1 MRYTRIQNITENV
14 FIVEHF
20 KSKIMVKNKV
30 GAEPKGRVKHSFTKD
45 AGIHEGIHRNE
56 PGWYD
61 GKLHCYCFGY
71 GYFFHRGKA
80 LGTKLTPDYIKE
92 NWDKEGWCEGL
103 KGACMAI
110 ISRECK
116 IAVIKEGT
124 DYSWSIETG
133 LPVGYTIYKTDEDIP
148 LYDITEPK
156 NKKVLINMH
165 MTYLIKKYLETFY
178 HEYKVLNSVSKQ
190 IPYCYDVN
198 RDQYF
203 TEIKVFAYKYKFIP
217 KCKPL
222 YTKPYWVNDYKVDFP
237 TIKTILEDKLFTDE
251 EKLKIEKCKFYTK
264 FCLYKG
270 ISWKELDKN
279 WSDDYIEEVK
289 IKDKDKA
296 EAFDKLAKRYADK
309 SKANY
314 KEALAKANSSVDDWR
329 KPNYNARITYMRY
342 YANYSN
348 RTIEPITSS
357 INKVA
362 FSNTQLRLK
371 PGKPNWVET
380 SRGAIVPLE
389 TAINIFNQ
397 LYTDYILSGKTEFKF
412 KRDEFKIGSFSVSS
426 ISYEDKFVDLIKCG
440 HDEPEK
446 LGYKEWKFC
455 IGCHI
460 LWFDDI
466 KDFARYYNLQD
477 RLAFPLNRTT
487 EECMENHLIHLHSGR
502 TIEAVG
508 MIDI

>member
-1 MRYTRIQNITENV
+1 
-14 FIVEHF
+14 
-20 KSKIMVKNKV
+20 MVKSKV
-30 GAEPKGRVKHSFTKD
+30 GAEPKGKVKHSFTKD
-45 AGIHEGIHRNE
+45 AGIHEGIHRDE

-61 GKLHCYCFGY
+61 GKFHCYCFGY
-71 GYFFHRGKA
+71 GYFFHRGKP
-80 LGTKLTPDYIKE
+80 LGIKLTPNYIKE
-92 NWDKEGWCEGL
+92 NWDKEGWCGGL

-110 ISRECK
+110 INRERK

-124 DYSWSIETG
+124 DYSWSIKIG

-156 NKKVLINMH
+156 NKKVLIKMH
-165 MTYLIKKYLETFY
+165 MTYLIKKYLETYY
-178 HEYKVLNSVSKQ
+178 HEYKVLNSGSKQ
-190 IPYCYDVN
+190 IPNYGN
-198 RDQYF
+198 EHRLQYF
-203 TEIKVFAYKYKFIP
+203 TEIKGFANKYKFIP

-251 EKLKIEKCKFYTK
+251 ELLKINKCKFYTK
-264 FCLYKG
+264 FCLHKG

-279 WSDDYIEEVK
+279 WSDDYIGEIK
-289 IKDKDKA
+289 IKDKAKA
-296 EAFDKLAKRYADK
+296 EAFDNLAKIYADK
-309 SKANY
+309 SEANY
-314 KEALAKANSSVDDWR
+314 KKALSKVNSSVNDWR
-329 KPNYNARITYMRY
+329 KPNYTSKIKYIRY
-342 YANYSN
+342 YANYYK
-348 RTIEPITSS
+348 RTIEPIPSF
-357 INKVA
+357 IHKAV

-389 TAINIFNQ
+389 TAINVFNQ
-397 LYTDYILSGKTEFKF
+397 LYTNYILSGKTMFKF
-412 KRDEFKIGSFSVSS
+412 KRDEFRIGSFCVSS
-426 ISYEDKFVDLIKCG
+426 ISYEDKFVDIIKCG
-440 HDEPEK
+440 QDEPEK
-446 LGYKEWKFC
+446 SGYKEWKFI

-508 MIDI
+508 MSDI

>member
-1 MRYTRIQNITENV
+1 MT
-14 FIVEHF
+14 
-20 KSKIMVKNKV
+20 KSKV

-92 NWDKEGWCEGL
+92 NWDKEGWCGGL

-133 LPVGYTIYKTDEDIP
+133 LPVGYAIYKTDEDIP

-190 IPYCYDVN
+190 IPYYYDVN

-203 TEIKVFAYKYKFIP
+203 TEIKVFADKYKFIP

-222 YTKPYWVNDYKVDFP
+222 YTKPYWVNNYKVDFP
-237 TIKTILEDKLFTDE
+237 TIKIILEDKLFTDE

-279 WSDDYIEEVK
+279 WSDEYIEEVK

-371 PGKPNWVET
+371 PGKPNWIET

-389 TAINIFNQ
+389 TAINVFNQ

-412 KRDEFKIGSFSVSS
+412 KRDEFKIGSFCVSS
-426 ISYEDKFVDLIKCG
+426 ISYEDKFVDVIDTYSNKPDNLG
-440 HDEPEK
+440 H
-446 LGYKEWKFC
+446 KEWKFC

-477 RLAFPLNRTT
+477 KLSFPLDRTT
-487 EECMENHLIHLHSGR
+487 EECMENHLIHLPSGR

>member
-1 MRYTRIQNITENV
+1 MT
-14 FIVEHF
+14 
-20 KSKIMVKNKV
+20 KSKV
-30 GAEPKGRVKHSFTKD
+30 GAEPKGKVKHSFTKY
-45 AGIHEGIHRNE
+45 AGIHEGIHRDE

-92 NWDKEGWCEGL
+92 NWDKECWCGGL
-103 KGACMAI
+103 KGACMAVI
-110 ISRECK
+110 NRERK

-124 DYSWSIETG
+124 DYSWRIKYG

-156 NKKVLINMH
+156 NKKVLIKMH
-165 MTYLIKKYLETFY
+165 MTYLIKKYLETYY
-178 HEYKVLNSVSKQ
+178 HEYKVLNSGSKQ
-190 IPYCYDVN
+190 IPN
-198 RDQYF
+198 GNEHRLLYF
-203 TEIKVFAYKYKFIP
+203 TEIKGFANKYKFIP

-222 YTKPYWVNDYKVDFP
+222 YTKPYWINDYKVDFP

-251 EKLKIEKCKFYTK
+251 ELLKIKKCKFYTE
-264 FCLYKG
+264 FCLHKG
-270 ISWKELDKN
+270 ISWKELNKN

-289 IKDKDKA
+289 IKDKAKA

-309 SKANY
+309 SEANY
-314 KEALAKANSSVDDWR
+314 KEALSKVNSSVNDWR
-329 KPNYNARITYMRY
+329 KPNYTSKIKYIRY
-342 YANYSN
+342 YANYYK
-348 RTIEPITSS
+348 RTIEPIPSF
-357 INKVA
+357 IHKAV

-389 TAINIFNQ
+389 AAINVFNR
-397 LYTDYILSGKTEFKF
+397 LYTDYILSGKTIFRF
-412 KRDEFKIGSFSVSS
+412 KRDEFKIGSFCVSS
-426 ISYEDKFVDLIKCG
+426 ISYEDKFVDIIKCG
-440 HDEPEK
+440 QDEPEK
-446 LGYKEWKFC
+446 SGYKEWKFI

-508 MIDI
+508 TMDI

>member
-1 MRYTRIQNITENV
+1 
-14 FIVEHF
+14 
-20 KSKIMVKNKV
+20 MVKSKV
-30 GAEPKGRVKHSFTKD
+30 GAEPKGKVKHSFTKD
-45 AGIHEGIHRNE
+45 AGIHEGIHRDE

-71 GYFFHRGKA
+71 GYFFHRGKP
-80 LGTKLTPDYIKE
+80 LGIKLTPDYIKE
-92 NWDKEGWCEGL
+92 NWDKEGWCGGL

-110 ISRECK
+110 INRERK

-124 DYSWSIETG
+124 DYSWSIKTG
-133 LPVGYTIYKTDEDIP
+133 LPVSYTIYKTDEDIP

-156 NKKVLINMH
+156 NKKVLIKMH
-165 MTYLIKKYLETFY
+165 MTYLIKKYLETYY
-178 HEYKVLNSVSKQ
+178 HEYKVLNSGSKQ
-190 IPYCYDVN
+190 IPNYGN
-198 RDQYF
+198 EHRLQYF
-203 TEIKVFAYKYKFIP
+203 TEIKGFANKYKFIP

-222 YTKPYWVNDYKVDFP
+222 YTKPYRINDYKVDFP

-251 EKLKIEKCKFYTK
+251 ELLKINKCKFYTK
-264 FCLYKG
+264 FCLHKG

-279 WSDDYIEEVK
+279 WSDDYIGEIK
-289 IKDKDKA
+289 IKDKAKA

-309 SKANY
+309 SEANY
-314 KEALAKANSSVDDWR
+314 KKALSKVNSSVNDWR
-329 KPNYNARITYMRY
+329 KPNYTSKIKYIRY
-342 YANYSN
+342 YANYYK
-348 RTIEPITSS
+348 RTIEPIPSF
-357 INKVA
+357 IHKAV

-389 TAINIFNQ
+389 TAINVFNQ
-397 LYTDYILSGKTEFKF
+397 LYTNYILSGKTMFKF
-412 KRDEFKIGSFSVSS
+412 KRDEFRIGSFCVSS
-426 ISYEDKFVDLIKCG
+426 ISYEDKFVDIIKCG
-440 HDEPEK
+440 QDEPEK
-446 LGYKEWKFC
+446 SGYKEWKFI

-508 MIDI
+508 MTDI

>member
-1 MRYTRIQNITENV
+1 
-14 FIVEHF
+14 
-20 KSKIMVKNKV
+20 MVKSKV
-30 GAEPKGRVKHSFTKD
+30 GAEPKGKVKHSFTKD
-45 AGIHEGIHRNE
+45 AGIHEGIHRDE

-71 GYFFHRGKA
+71 GYFFHRGKP
-80 LGTKLTPDYIKE
+80 LGIKLTPDYIKE
-92 NWDKEGWCEGL
+92 NWDKEGWCGGL

-110 ISRECK
+110 INRERK

-124 DYSWSIETG
+124 DYSWSIKTG
-133 LPVGYTIYKTDEDIP
+133 LPVSYTIYKTDEDIP

-156 NKKVLINMH
+156 NKKVLIKMH
-165 MTYLIKKYLETFY
+165 MTYLIKKYLETYY
-178 HEYKVLNSVSKQ
+178 HEYKVLNSGSKQ
-190 IPYCYDVN
+190 IPNYGN
-198 RDQYF
+198 EHRLQYF
-203 TEIKVFAYKYKFIP
+203 TEIKGFANKYKFIP

-222 YTKPYWVNDYKVDFP
+222 YTKPYWINDYKVYFP

-251 EKLKIEKCKFYTK
+251 ELLKINKCKFYTK
-264 FCLYKG
+264 FCLHKG

-279 WSDDYIEEVK
+279 WSDDYIGEIK
-289 IKDKDKA
+289 IKDKAKA
-296 EAFDKLAKRYADK
+296 EAFDKLAKRYANK
-309 SKANY
+309 SEANY
-314 KEALAKANSSVDDWR
+314 KKALSKVNSSVNDWR
-329 KPNYNARITYMRY
+329 KPNYTSKIKYIRY
-342 YANYSN
+342 YANYYK
-348 RTIEPITSS
+348 RTIEPIPSF
-357 INKVA
+357 IHKAV

-389 TAINIFNQ
+389 TAINVFNQ
-397 LYTDYILSGKTEFKF
+397 LYTNYILSGKTMFKF
-412 KRDEFKIGSFSVSS
+412 KRDEFRIGSFCVSS
-426 ISYEDKFVDLIKCG
+426 ISYEDKFVDIIKCG
-440 HDEPEK
+440 QDEPEK
-446 LGYKEWKFC
+446 SGYKEWKFI

-508 MIDI
+508 MTDI

>member
-1 MRYTRIQNITENV
+1 MT
-14 FIVEHF
+14 
-20 KSKIMVKNKV
+20 KSKV

-92 NWDKEGWCEGL
+92 NWDKEGWCGGL

-110 ISRECK
+110 ISHECK

-124 DYSWSIETG
+124 EYAWSIEKG
-133 LPVGYTIYKTDEDIP
+133 LPEGYTIYKTDEDIP

-190 IPYCYDVN
+190 IPYYYDVN

-203 TEIKVFAYKYKFIP
+203 TEIKVFADKYKFIP

-222 YTKPYWVNDYKVDFP
+222 YAKPYWVNNYKVDFP
-237 TIKTILEDKLFTDE
+237 TIKIILEDKLFTDE

-348 RTIEPITSS
+348 RTIKPITSS

-397 LYTDYILSGKTEFKF
+397 LYTNYILSGKTEFKF

>member
-1 MRYTRIQNITENV
+1 MT
-14 FIVEHF
+14 
-20 KSKIMVKNKV
+20 KSKV

-92 NWDKEGWCEGL
+92 NWDKEGWCGGL

-110 ISRECK
+110 INRERK
-116 IAVIKEGT
+116 IAVIKDGT
-124 DYSWSIETG
+124 DYTWSIETG
-133 LPVGYTIYKTDEDIP
+133 LPVGYTIYKTDKDIP

-156 NKKVLINMH
+156 NKKVLIKMH

-190 IPYCYDVN
+190 IADYGSEH
-198 RDQYF
+198 REEYF
-203 TEIKVFAYKYKFIP
+203 TEIKVFVDKYKFIP

-222 YTKPYWVNDYKVDFP
+222 YTKPYWVNNYKVDFP

-251 EKLKIEKCKFYTK
+251 EQLKIKKCKFYTK
-264 FCLYKG
+264 FCLHKG

-279 WSDDYIEEVK
+279 WSDEYVEEVK
-289 IKDKDKA
+289 IKDKAKA
-296 EAFDKLAKRYADK
+296 EAFDKLAKKYTNK

-314 KEALAKANSSVDDWR
+314 EEALAKANSSVDDWR
-329 KPNYNARITYMRY
+329 KPNYTSKIKYMRY
-342 YANYSN
+342 YANYYK
-348 RTIEPITSS
+348 RTIEPIPSF
-357 INKVA
+357 INKAV

-371 PGKPNWVET
+371 AGKPNWVET

-389 TAINIFNQ
+389 TAINVFNQ
-397 LYTDYILSGKTEFKF
+397 LYTNYVLSGKTIFKF
-412 KRDEFKIGSFSVSS
+412 KRDEFKIGSFCVSS

-466 KDFARYYNLQD
+466 KNFARYYNLQD

>member
-1 MRYTRIQNITENV
+1 
-14 FIVEHF
+14 
-20 KSKIMVKNKV
+20 MVKSKV
-30 GAEPKGRVKHSFTKD
+30 GAEPNKKVKHSFTRD
-45 AGIHEGIHRNE
+45 AGIHEGIHRDE

-61 GKLHCYCFGY
+61 RKLHYYCFGY
-71 GYFFHRGKA
+71 GYFFCKGKS
-80 LGTKLTPDYIKE
+80 LGAKLTPDYIKE
-92 NWDKEGWCEGL
+92 NWDKEEWCGGL

-110 ISRECK
+110 INRERK

-124 DYSWSIETG
+124 DYSWSIKIG

-156 NKKVLINMH
+156 NKKVLIKMH
-165 MTYLIKKYLETFY
+165 MTYLIKKYLETYY
-178 HEYKVLNSVSKQ
+178 HEYKVLNSGSKQ
-190 IPYCYDVN
+190 IPNYGN
-198 RDQYF
+198 EHRLQYF
-203 TEIKVFAYKYKFIP
+203 TEIKGFANKYKFIP

-222 YTKPYWVNDYKVDFP
+222 YTKSYWVNDYKVDFP

-251 EKLKIEKCKFYTK
+251 ELLKINKCKFYTK
-264 FCLYKG
+264 FCLHKG

-279 WSDDYIEEVK
+279 WSDDYIGEIK
-289 IKDKDKA
+289 IKDKAKA

-314 KEALAKANSSVDDWR
+314 KEALAKVNSSVDDWR
-329 KPNYNARITYMRY
+329 KPNYTSKIKYIRY
-342 YANYSN
+342 YANYYK
-348 RTIEPITSS
+348 RTIEPIPSF
-357 INKVA
+357 IHKAV

-371 PGKPNWVET
+371 PGKLNWVET

-389 TAINIFNQ
+389 AAINVFNR
-397 LYTDYILSGKTEFKF
+397 LYTDYILSGKTMFRF
-412 KRDEFKIGSFSVSS
+412 KRDEFKIGSFCVSS
-426 ISYEDKFVDLIKCG
+426 ISYEDKFVDIIKCG
-440 HDEPEK
+440 QDEPEK
-446 LGYKEWKFC
+446 SGYKEWKFI

-487 EECMENHLIHLHSGR
+487 EECMENHLIHLHSGK

-508 MIDI
+508 MTDI

>member
-1 MRYTRIQNITENV
+1 MT
-14 FIVEHF
+14 
-20 KSKIMVKNKV
+20 KSKV

-92 NWDKEGWCEGL
+92 NWDKEGWCGGL

-110 ISRECK
+110 INRERK
-116 IAVIKEGT
+116 IAVIKDGT
-124 DYSWSIETG
+124 DYTWSIETG

-156 NKKVLINMH
+156 NKKVLIKMH

-190 IPYCYDVN
+190 IADYGSEH
-198 RDQYF
+198 REEYF
-203 TEIKVFAYKYKFIP
+203 TEIKVFVDKYKFIP

-222 YTKPYWVNDYKVDFP
+222 YTKPYWVNNYKVDFP

-251 EKLKIEKCKFYTK
+251 EQLKIKKCKFYTK
-264 FCLYKG
+264 FCLHKG

-279 WSDDYIEEVK
+279 WSDEYVEEVK
-289 IKDKDKA
+289 IKDKAKA
-296 EAFDKLAKRYADK
+296 EAFDKLAKKYTNK

-314 KEALAKANSSVDDWR
+314 EEALAKANSSVDDWR
-329 KPNYNARITYMRY
+329 KPNYTSKIKYMRY
-342 YANYSN
+342 YANYYK
-348 RTIEPITSS
+348 RTIEPIPSF
-357 INKVA
+357 INKAV

-371 PGKPNWVET
+371 AGKPNWVET

-389 TAINIFNQ
+389 TAINVFNQ
-397 LYTDYILSGKTEFKF
+397 LYTNYVLSGKTIFKF
-412 KRDEFKIGSFSVSS
+412 KRDEFKIGSFCVSS

-466 KDFARYYNLQD
+466 KNFARYYNLQD

>member
-1 MRYTRIQNITENV
+1 MT
-14 FIVEHF
+14 
-20 KSKIMVKNKV
+20 KSKV

-45 AGIHEGIHRNE
+45 AGIHEGIHRDE

-71 GYFFHRGKA
+71 GYFFHRGKS

-103 KGACMAI
+103 KGACMAVI
-110 ISRECK
+110 NRERK

-124 DYSWSIETG
+124 DYSWSIKTG

-156 NKKVLINMH
+156 NKKVLIKMH
-165 MTYLIKKYLETFY
+165 MTYLIKKYLETYY
-178 HEYKVLNSVSKQ
+178 HEYKVLNSGSKQ
-190 IPYCYDVN
+190 IPNYGSEH
-198 RDQYF
+198 RLQYF
-203 TEIKVFAYKYKFIP
+203 TEIKGFANKYKFIP

-222 YTKPYWVNDYKVDFP
+222 YTKPYWINDYKVDFP

-251 EKLKIEKCKFYTK
+251 ELLKINKCKFYTK
-264 FCLYKG
+264 FCLHKG

-279 WSDDYIEEVK
+279 WSEDYIGEVK
-289 IKDKDKA
+289 IKDKAKA

-309 SKANY
+309 SEANY
-314 KEALAKANSSVDDWR
+314 KEALSKVNSSVDDWR
-329 KPNYNARITYMRY
+329 KPNYTSRIKYTRY
-342 YANYSN
+342 YANYYK
-348 RTIEPITSS
+348 RTIEPIPSF
-357 INKVA
+357 INKAV

-380 SRGAIVPLE
+380 SRGAIVHIE

-397 LYTDYILSGKTEFKF
+397 IYTNYILSGKTMFRF
-412 KRDEFKIGSFSVSS
+412 KRDELKIGSFCVSS
-426 ISYEDKFVDLIKCG
+426 ISYEDKFVDFIKCG
-440 HDEPEK
+440 HDEPDK

-508 MIDI
+508 MTDI

>member
-1 MRYTRIQNITENV
+1 
-14 FIVEHF
+14 
-20 KSKIMVKNKV
+20 MVKSKV
-30 GAEPKGRVKHSFTKD
+30 GAEPKGKVKHSFTKD
-45 AGIHEGIHRNE
+45 AGIHEGIHRDE

-71 GYFFHRGKA
+71 GYFFHRGKP
-80 LGTKLTPDYIKE
+80 LGIKLTPNYIKE
-92 NWDKEGWCEGL
+92 NWDKEGWCGGL

-110 ISRECK
+110 INRERK

-124 DYSWSIETG
+124 DYSWSIKIG

-156 NKKVLINMH
+156 NKKVLIKMH
-165 MTYLIKKYLETFY
+165 MTYLIKKYLETYY
-178 HEYKVLNSVSKQ
+178 HEYKVLNSGSKQ
-190 IPYCYDVN
+190 IPNYGN
-198 RDQYF
+198 EHRLQYF
-203 TEIKVFAYKYKFIP
+203 TEIKGFANKYKFIP

-251 EKLKIEKCKFYTK
+251 ELLKINKCKFYTK
-264 FCLYKG
+264 FCLHKG

-279 WSDDYIEEVK
+279 WSDDYIGEIK
-289 IKDKDKA
+289 IKDKAKA

-309 SKANY
+309 SEANY
-314 KEALAKANSSVDDWR
+314 KKALSKVNSSVNDWR
-329 KPNYNARITYMRY
+329 KPNYTSKIKYIRY
-342 YANYSN
+342 YANYYK
-348 RTIEPITSS
+348 RTIEPIPSF
-357 INKVA
+357 IHKAV

-389 TAINIFNQ
+389 TAINVFNQ
-397 LYTDYILSGKTEFKF
+397 LYTNYILSGKTMFKF
-412 KRDEFKIGSFSVSS
+412 KRDEFRIGSFCVSS
-426 ISYEDKFVDLIKCG
+426 ISYEDKFVDIIKCG
-440 HDEPEK
+440 QDEPEK
-446 LGYKEWKFC
+446 SGYKEWKFI

-508 MIDI
+508 MTDI

>member
-1 MRYTRIQNITENV
+1 MT
-14 FIVEHF
+14 
-20 KSKIMVKNKV
+20 KSKV
-30 GAEPKGRVKHSFTKD
+30 GAEPKGKVKHSFTKD
-45 AGIHEGIHRNE
+45 AGIHEGIYRDE

-71 GYFFHRGKA
+71 GYFFHRGKS

-92 NWDKEGWCEGL
+92 NWDKEGWCGGL

-190 IPYCYDVN
+190 IPYYYDVN

-203 TEIKVFAYKYKFIP
+203 TEIKVFADKYKFIP

-222 YTKPYWVNDYKVDFP
+222 YAKPYWVNNYKVDFP
-237 TIKTILEDKLFTDE
+237 TIKIILEDKLFTDE

-309 SKANY
+309 SKANF

-329 KPNYNARITYMRY
+329 KPNYTSKIKYIRY

-348 RTIEPITSS
+348 RSIKPIASF
-357 INKVA
+357 IHKVVL
-362 FSNTQLRLK
+362 SNTQLRLK
-371 PGKPNWVET
+371 PGKPNW
-380 SRGAIVPLE
+380 R
-389 TAINIFNQ
+389 
-397 LYTDYILSGKTEFKF
+397 Y
-412 KRDEFKIGSFSVSS
+412 SS
-426 ISYEDKFVDLIKCG
+426 S
-440 HDEPEK
+440 
-446 LGYKEWKFC
+446 
-455 IGCHI
+455 
-460 LWFDDI
+460 
-466 KDFARYYNLQD
+466 
-477 RLAFPLNRTT
+477 
-487 EECMENHLIHLHSGR
+487 
-502 TIEAVG
+502 
-508 MIDI
+508 

>member
-1 MRYTRIQNITENV
+1 MT
-14 FIVEHF
+14 
-20 KSKIMVKNKV
+20 KSKV

-45 AGIHEGIHRNE
+45 AGIHEGIHRDE

-61 GKLHCYCFGY
+61 GKAHCYCFGY

-92 NWDKEGWCEGL
+92 NWDKEGWCGGL
-103 KGACMAI
+103 KGACMAVI
-110 ISRECK
+110 NRERK

-124 DYSWSIETG
+124 DYSWSIKYG

-148 LYDITEPK
+148 LYDITESK
-156 NKKVLINMH
+156 NKKVLIKMH
-165 MTYLIKKYLETFY
+165 MTYLIKKYLETY
-178 HEYKVLNSVSKQ
+178 YYEYKVLNSGSKQ
-190 IPYCYDVN
+190 IPSYGSEH
-198 RDQYF
+198 RLLYF
-203 TEIKVFAYKYKFIP
+203 TEIKGFANKYKFIP

-222 YTKPYWVNDYKVDFP
+222 YTKPYWINDYKVDFP

-251 EKLKIEKCKFYTK
+251 ELLKINKCKFYTK
-264 FCLYKG
+264 FCLHKG
-270 ISWKELDKN
+270 ISWKELNKN

-289 IKDKDKA
+289 IKDKVKA
-296 EAFDKLAKRYADK
+296 KAFDKLAKRYADK
-309 SKANY
+309 SEANF

-329 KPNYNARITYMRY
+329 KPNYTSKIKYIRY

-348 RTIEPITSS
+348 RSIKPIASF
-357 INKVA
+357 IHKVA

-389 TAINIFNQ
+389 TAINVFNQ
-397 LYTDYILSGKTEFKF
+397 LYTNYILSGKTIFRF
-412 KRDEFKIGSFSVSS
+412 KRDEFKIGSFCVSS
-426 ISYEDKFVDLIKCG
+426 ISYEDKFVDIIKCG
-440 HDEPEK
+440 QDEPEK
-446 LGYKEWKFC
+446 SGYKEWKFI

-508 MIDI
+508 MTDI

>member
-1 MRYTRIQNITENV
+1 MT
-14 FIVEHF
+14 
-20 KSKIMVKNKV
+20 KSKV
-30 GAEPKGRVKHSFTKD
+30 GAEPNKKVKHSFTKD
-45 AGIHEGIHRNE
+45 AGIHEGIHRDE

-71 GYFFHRGKA
+71 GYFFHRGKS

-92 NWDKEGWCEGL
+92 NWDKEGWCGGL
-103 KGACMAI
+103 KGACMAVI
-110 ISRECK
+110 NRERK

-124 DYSWSIETG
+124 DYSWSIKYG

-156 NKKVLINMH
+156 NKKLLIKMH
-165 MTYLIKKYLETFY
+165 ITYLIKKYLETYY
-178 HEYKVLNSVSKQ
+178 HEYKVLNSGSKQ
-190 IPYCYDVN
+190 IPNYGSEH
-198 RDQYF
+198 RLQYF
-203 TEIKVFAYKYKFIP
+203 TEIKGFANKYKFIP

-222 YTKPYWVNDYKVDFP
+222 YTKPYWINDYKVDFP

-251 EKLKIEKCKFYTK
+251 ELLKINKCKFYTK
-264 FCLYKG
+264 FCIHKD
-270 ISWKELDKN
+270 ISWKELNKN

-289 IKDKDKA
+289 IKDKAKA

-309 SKANY
+309 SEANF

-329 KPNYNARITYMRY
+329 KPNYTSKIKYIRY

-348 RTIEPITSS
+348 RSIKPIASF
-357 INKVA
+357 IHKVA

-389 TAINIFNQ
+389 TAINVFNR
-397 LYTDYILSGKTEFKF
+397 LYTDYILSGKTIFRF
-412 KRDEFKIGSFSVSS
+412 KRDEFRIGSFCVSS
-426 ISYEDKFVDLIKCG
+426 ISYEDKFVDIIKCG
-440 HDEPEK
+440 QDEPEK
-446 LGYKEWKFC
+446 SGYKEWKFI

-508 MIDI
+508 MTDI

>member
-1 MRYTRIQNITENV
+1 MT
-14 FIVEHF
+14 
-20 KSKIMVKNKV
+20 KSKV

-45 AGIHEGIHRNE
+45 AGIHEGIHRDE

-61 GKLHCYCFGY
+61 GKAHCYCFGY

-92 NWDKEGWCEGL
+92 NWDKEGWCGGL
-103 KGACMAI
+103 KGACMAVI
-110 ISRECK
+110 NRERK

-190 IPYCYDVN
+190 IPYYYDVN

-222 YTKPYWVNDYKVDFP
+222 YTKPYWVNNYKVDFP
-237 TIKTILEDKLFTDE
+237 TIKIILEDKLFTDE

-289 IKDKDKA
+289 IKDKAKA
-296 EAFDKLAKRYADK
+296 KAFDKLAKKYANK

-314 KEALAKANSSVDDWR
+314 EEALAKANSSVDDWR
-329 KPNYNARITYMRY
+329 KPNYTSNIKYIRY
-342 YANYSN
+342 YANYYK
-348 RTIEPITSS
+348 RTIEPIPSF
-357 INKVA
+357 INKAV

-371 PGKPNWVET
+371 AGKPNWVET

-389 TAINIFNQ
+389 TAINVFNQ
-397 LYTDYILSGKTEFKF
+397 LYTNYILSGKTIFKF
-412 KRDEFKIGSFSVSS
+412 KCDEFKIGSFCVSS

-440 HDEPEK
+440 DDEPEK

-487 EECMENHLIHLHSGR
+487 EECMKNHLIHLHSGR

-508 MIDI
+508 TIDI

>member
-1 MRYTRIQNITENV
+1 MT
-14 FIVEHF
+14 
-20 KSKIMVKNKV
+20 KNKV
-30 GAEPKGRVKHSFTKD
+30 GAEPKGKVKHSFTKD
-45 AGIHEGIHRNE
+45 AGIHEGIHRDE

-71 GYFFHRGKA
+71 GYFFHRGKS

-92 NWDKEGWCEGL
+92 NWDKEGWCGGL
-103 KGACMAI
+103 KGACMAVI
-110 ISRECK
+110 NRERK

-124 DYSWSIETG
+124 VYSWSIETG

-190 IPYCYDVN
+190 IPYYYDVN

-222 YTKPYWVNDYKVDFP
+222 YTKPYWVNNYKVDFP
-237 TIKTILEDKLFTDE
+237 TIKIILEDKLFTDE

-279 WSDDYIEEVK
+279 WSDEYIEEVK
-289 IKDKDKA
+289 IKDKDKV

-389 TAINIFNQ
+389 TAINVFNQ
-397 LYTDYILSGKTEFKF
+397 LYTDYILSGKTIFKF
-412 KRDEFKIGSFSVSS
+412 KRDEFKIGSFCVSS

-466 KDFARYYNLQD
+466 KNFARYYNLQN

-508 MIDI
+508 TSGILDR

>member
-1 MRYTRIQNITENV
+1 
-14 FIVEHF
+14 
-20 KSKIMVKNKV
+20 MVKSKV
-30 GAEPKGRVKHSFTKD
+30 GAEPNRKVKHSFTKD
-45 AGIHEGIHRNE
+45 AGIHEGIHRDE

-71 GYFFHRGKA
+71 GYFFHRGKS

-92 NWDKEGWCEGL
+92 NWDKEGWCGGL

-110 ISRECK
+110 INRERK

-124 DYSWSIETG
+124 DYSWSIKTG
-133 LPVGYTIYKTDEDIP
+133 LPVCYTIYKTDEDIP

-156 NKKVLINMH
+156 NKKVLIKMH
-165 MTYLIKKYLETFY
+165 ITYLIKKYLETYY
-178 HEYKVLNSVSKQ
+178 HEYKVLNSGSKQ
-190 IPYCYDVN
+190 IPSYGSEH
-198 RDQYF
+198 RLLYF
-203 TEIKVFAYKYKFIP
+203 TEIKGFANKYKFIP

-222 YTKPYWVNDYKVDFP
+222 YTKPYWINDYKVDFP

-251 EKLKIEKCKFYTK
+251 ELLKINKCKFYTK
-264 FCLYKG
+264 FCLHKG

-279 WSDDYIEEVK
+279 WSDDYIEEIK
-289 IKDKDKA
+289 IKDKAKA

-309 SKANY
+309 SEANY
-314 KEALAKANSSVDDWR
+314 KEALAKTNSSVDDWR
-329 KPNYNARITYMRY
+329 KPNYTSKIKYIRY
-342 YANYSN
+342 YANYYK
-348 RTIEPITSS
+348 RTIEPIPNF
-357 INKVA
+357 INKAV

-380 SRGAIVPLE
+380 SRGAIVHIE
-389 TAINIFNQ
+389 TAINVFNQ
-397 LYTDYILSGKTEFKF
+397 IYTNYILSGKTMFRF
-412 KRDEFKIGSFSVSS
+412 KRDELKIGSFCVSS
-426 ISYEDKFVDLIKCG
+426 ISYEDKFVDLIECG

-508 MIDI
+508 MTDI

>member
-1 MRYTRIQNITENV
+1 MT
-14 FIVEHF
+14 
-20 KSKIMVKNKV
+20 KSKV
-30 GAEPKGRVKHSFTKD
+30 GAEPKGKVKHSFTKD
-45 AGIHEGIHRNE
+45 AGIHEGIHRDE

-71 GYFFHRGKA
+71 GYFFHRGKS

-92 NWDKEGWCEGL
+92 NWDKEGWCGGL
-103 KGACMAI
+103 KGACMAVI
-110 ISRECK
+110 NRERK

-124 DYSWSIETG
+124 DYSWSIKYG

-148 LYDITEPK
+148 LYDITESK
-156 NKKVLINMH
+156 NKKVLIKMH
-165 MTYLIKKYLETFY
+165 MTYLIKKYLETYY
-178 HEYKVLNSVSKQ
+178 HEYKVLNSGSKQ
-190 IPYCYDVN
+190 IPNYGSEH
-198 RDQYF
+198 RLQYF
-203 TEIKVFAYKYKFIP
+203 TEIKGFANKYKFIP

-222 YTKPYWVNDYKVDFP
+222 YTKPYWINDYKVNFP

-251 EKLKIEKCKFYTK
+251 ELLKIKKCKFYTK
-264 FCLYKG
+264 FCIHKG
-270 ISWKELDKN
+270 ISWKELNKN

-289 IKDKDKA
+289 IKDKAKA

-309 SKANY
+309 SEANF

-329 KPNYNARITYMRY
+329 KPNYTSKIKYIRY

-348 RTIEPITSS
+348 RSIKPIASF
-357 INKVA
+357 IHKVA

-371 PGKPNWVET
+371 PGKPNLVET

-389 TAINIFNQ
+389 TAINVFNQ
-397 LYTDYILSGKTEFKF
+397 LYTNYILSGKTIFRF
-412 KRDEFKIGSFSVSS
+412 KRDEFKIGSFCVSS
-426 ISYEDKFVDLIKCG
+426 ISYEDKFVDIIKCG
-440 HDEPEK
+440 QDEPEK
-446 LGYKEWKFC
+446 LGYKEWKFI

-466 KDFARYYNLQD
+466 KDFARYYNLQN

-508 MIDI
+508 MTDI